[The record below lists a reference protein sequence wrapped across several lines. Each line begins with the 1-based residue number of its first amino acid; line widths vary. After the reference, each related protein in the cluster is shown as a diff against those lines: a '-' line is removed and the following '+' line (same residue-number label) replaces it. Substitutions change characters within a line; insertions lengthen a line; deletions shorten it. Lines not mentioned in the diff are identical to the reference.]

1 MVGSDAFYH
10 EPFIVLGEAF
20 CSHGRVREE
29 PENKPAP
36 KDGEG
41 AVGDEYGLITSN
53 DLVPPNQGKAV
64 REKASYDLLCSVHH
78 VPVCDDLGLFR
89 AFVPD
94 GTHNEESRLANSLE
108 DTEERSDGD
117 ESWETEAH

>member
-78 VPVCDDLGLFR
+78 VPVCDSLGLLL
-89 AFVPD
+89 ALVP
-94 GTHNEESRLANSLE
+94 SRVLEVIDPDQTDFILQPLTTWNS
-108 DTEERSDGD
+108 
-117 ESWETEAH
+117 